1 MVVKMK
7 TFKEYLNEEEE
18 VLDNHPDFVSQKT
31 EDDKV
36 PHVTTTRYSNPETGV
51 NSAMHTD
58 TRTGSAYWGY
68 QVSDKEGNSTDV
80 APKGV
85 SPELRT
91 ARSRTA
97 MGHLVDFA
105 KRNPK
110 TPITYQT
117 NDGEQGDRNHAFFQK
132 RWAELQKQHG
142 LNNTLTRVETN
153 PLRT

>member
-1 MVVKMK
+1 MK
-7 TFKEYLNEEEE
+7 SFREYLNEEEE

-31 EDDKV
+31 EDKKV
-36 PHVTTTRYSNPETGV
+36 PHVMTTRYSNEETGV
-51 NSAMHTD
+51 HSTMHTD

-68 QVSDKEGNSTDV
+68 EVPDKEGKSTDSR
-80 APKGV
+80 PEGV
-85 SPELRT
+85 DPELRR
-91 ARSRTA
+91 AISRTA

-105 KRNPK
+105 KRNPN

-117 NDGEQGDRNHAFFQK
+117 NDGGQGDRNHEFFQR
-132 RWAELQKQHG
+132 RWSELQKQHG

>member
-1 MVVKMK
+1 MK
-7 TFKEYLNEEEE
+7 SFIEYLNEEEE

-58 TRTGSAYWGY
+58 ARTGSAYWGY
-68 QVSDKEGNSTDV
+68 QVSDKEGNATDV

-97 MGHLVDFA
+97 MDHLVDFA
-105 KRNPK
+105 KKNPN